1 MQEEIVSN
9 QPHVTGSISRN
20 HVAANYS
27 GIRSMLERMGQV
39 FPMHHGGREDRR
51 FGGEMLSHDEVVV
64 LGG

>member
-1 MQEEIVSN
+1 M
-9 QPHVTGSISRN
+9 TGSISRN
-20 HVAANYS
+20 HVAAKYS

-51 FGGEMLSHDEVVV
+51 FGGELLSHDEVVV